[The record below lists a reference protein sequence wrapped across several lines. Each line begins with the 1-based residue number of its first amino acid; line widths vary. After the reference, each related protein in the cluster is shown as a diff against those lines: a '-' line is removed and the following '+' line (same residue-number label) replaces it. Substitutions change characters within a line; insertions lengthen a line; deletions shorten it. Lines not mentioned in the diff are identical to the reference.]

1 MIYMTELQHFE
12 LLFQEACKEH
22 SVDRLDSRLA
32 MLMYEMEQVFQIPLT
47 RDIEWELNHSDVL
60 ALYHRLSSSRSLAR

>member
-1 MIYMTELQHFE
+1 
-12 LLFQEACKEH
+12 
-22 SVDRLDSRLA
+22 

-47 RDIEWELNHSDVL
+47 RDIEWEINHSDVL